1 VARFGDGRVTVTSV
15 GRTSLGAPD
24 GPLRERLRARL
35 PQGAGRRGF
44 DVRNAAGPKA
54 TIRIYEE
61 IGYWGITAEDFAAE
75 LERITAG
82 EIEVQI
88 SSPGGDVFDGIAIFN
103 ALRAHPAKIT
113 TRVDGI
119 AASAASLIVQAGD
132 HRVVLEAGQLMIHK
146 SWGLAV
152 GNADEMR
159 EFADLL
165 DRQDINAAGI
175 YANRSGGDADT
186 FLQLMAAETWMTD
199 QESLDVGLVDEIK
212 SPPRQESSSNDRR
225 TDSASARAL
234 RDVLGVL
241 DVAAARQ
248 VVGAFDRLGG
258 RVAR

>member
-1 VARFGDGRVTVTSV
+1 VARFGDGRVTVASV
-15 GRTSLGAPD
+15 GRASLGQPD
-24 GPLRERLRARL
+24 GPLRARLRARL

-44 DVRNAAGPKA
+44 DVRNANGATA

-61 IGYWGITAEDFAAE
+61 IGYYGITAEAFAAE

-103 ALRAHPAKIT
+103 ALRSHPAKIT

-132 HRVVLEAGQLMIHK
+132 HRVILESGQLMIHK

-186 FLQLMAAETWMTD
+186 FLQLMAAETWMND
-199 QESLDVGLVDEIK
+199 QESLDFGLVDEIK
-212 SPPRQESSSNDRR
+212 SPPRQDSNGDRR

-241 DVAAARQ
+241 EVAAARQ
-248 VVGAFDRLGG
+248 VVGAFDRLGE
-258 RVAR
+258 RVTR